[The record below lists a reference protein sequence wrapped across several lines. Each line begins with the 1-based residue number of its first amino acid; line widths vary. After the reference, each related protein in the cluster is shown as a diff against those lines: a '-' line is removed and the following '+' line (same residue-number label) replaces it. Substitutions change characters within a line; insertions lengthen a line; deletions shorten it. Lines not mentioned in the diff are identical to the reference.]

1 MFFLFID
8 LKFFLSYSPSK
19 IIRGVAHVHRE
30 NRILAAHGLS
40 ADV

>member
-8 LKFFLSYSPSK
+8 LKFFLSYSHSK
-19 IIRGVAHVHRE
+19 IIGGVAYVHWE
-30 NRILAAHGLS
+30 NRILATHGLS

>member
-8 LKFFLSYSPSK
+8 LKFFLPYSHSK
-19 IIRGVAHVHRE
+19 TIGGVAYVHWKD
-30 NRILAAHGLS
+30 RILTSHGLC

>member
-8 LKFFLSYSPSK
+8 LKFFLSYSHSK
-19 IIRGVAHVHRE
+19 TIGGVAHVYRK
-30 NRILAAHGLS
+30 NRILATHGLS